1 MSTTL
6 RLEVHRI
13 TLEKKVRDKKGGRE
27 FFQKCHYSELLKA
40 FDPNKNK
47 ALGKLWNGF
56 ITYFNGEF
64 LTNTDC
70 DKALTTTKKAKHT
83 VASARNIINGEVS
96 GGPTNREQSIF
107 KRKNAKNKTGNV
119 SDDDVVSSDFYI
131 KLWLPYDYESGVLMI
146 QSYSNANVSDL
157 VRTHFRKYI
166 QTRGFRVIISSY
178 FPKSFEEKRKKGS
191 NVVSVSYVKDK
202 LPKGKLKLLN
212 PLFAEYENLN
222 VRIVVSGFS
231 TPAEEFIKKFKG
243 DGPALATDIEAL
255 EMKKDGDQNV
265 LTTYRDESGR
275 TSVFKIDE
283 ERLRDFSYIYL
294 PEEINLIGKN
304 TYDFNEIV
312 RHTDEILEIIK
323 DEIKYNKK

>member
-13 TLEKKVRDKKGGRE
+13 TLEKKIRDAKSGRE
-27 FFQKCHYSELLKA
+27 SFQKCHFDELLNTYDK
-40 FDPNKNK
+40 DKGN
-47 ALGKLWNGF
+47 ALGKFWSAF
-56 ITYFNGEF
+56 ISYFAGEF
-64 LTNTDC
+64 LTNTDG
-70 DKALTTTKKAKHT
+70 DKAITTTKNARNS
-83 VASARNIINGEVS
+83 VASERNVINGEIN

-107 KRKNAKNKTGNV
+107 KRKNAKTKTWNV

-157 VRTHFRKYI
+157 VKAHFRKFV
-166 QTRGFRVIISSY
+166 QSRDFRVVVSSY
-178 FPKSFEEKRKKGS
+178 FPKSFVEKRKRDS
-191 NVVSVSYVKDK
+191 NVISVSYVKDN

-222 VRIVVSGFS
+222 VRIVVSGFN
-231 TPAEEFIKKFKG
+231 TPASEFMKKFKG
-243 DGPALATDIEAL
+243 DGPALANDIDIL
-255 EMKKDGDQNV
+255 EMKKDEQQNV
-265 LTTYRDESGR
+265 LTTYRDVSGR

-294 PEEINLIGKN
+294 PEDINVDGKN
-304 TYDFNEIV
+304 TYDFDKIV
-312 RHTDEILEIIK
+312 AHTDDILETIK
-323 DEIKYNKK
+323 EEIGYKK